1 MSDIEEHRK
10 KIKEITL
17 EMIKLLK
24 TRTDIAKQIGDA
36 KASLGMTVTDEER
49 EDELRT
55 QVAKLCKEIDLDQST
70 ASKFLNL
77 LLNESVKVQSDNKQ
91 THLSV
96 FLKAKAL
103 EEEGK
108 KIIHLEVGE
117 PDFKPPEGVK
127 IALAEVYNKGYGKYG
142 PAKGI
147 TELREV
153 LIPGNYFLPSSSY
166 SASIENVLVCPGA
179 RFAVYLAINT
189 LLNPGDEIIVIE
201 PAWPA
206 YKDGALNAGIK
217 VRTIKTTL
225 ETKWEPS
232 VEQINNTINE
242 NTKMIVLNYPNN
254 PTGKIL
260 PRKLLDSIVQTAK
273 EHDLYILSDEIYE
286 YYYTDGD
293 LKAPDIWTE
302 YGYEKTIVTKSF
314 SKSYA
319 MTGYRIGWV
328 IAEPSIIEKMSK
340 LQALSLTNVSEPIQ
354 YVALKAMTSTRSQG
368 RMEINPATARICFT
382 GSSYVGDNADLVRS
396 RLEAL
401 VKIAKDIGLEF
412 VEPDGAMY
420 LFAKTKYKDFDA
432 TKFSEKLLE
441 HGVAIAPGEGFGDYK
456 EFFRITAI
464 DETRLKEGMIILDTI
479 LKESYE

>member
-10 KIKEITL
+10 KIEEITL

-49 EDELRT
+49 EDALRT
-55 QVAKLCKEIDLDQST
+55 QVTKLCKEIDLDQST
-70 ASKFLNL
+70 ALKFLNL
-77 LLNESVKVQSDNKQ
+77 LLNESVKVQSDGKQ

-103 EEEGK
+103 EEKGK

-117 PDFKPPEGVK
+117 PDFKPPLSVK
-127 IALAEVYNKGYGKYG
+127 TALGEVYDKGYGKYG

-147 TELREV
+147 TELRKGLAGWTNGQFEKYV
-153 LIPGNYFLPSSSY
+153 ALNLDQ
-166 SASIENVLVCPGA
+166 ENIMVCPGA
-179 RFAVYLAINT
+179 RFAVYLAITT

-206 YKDGALNAGIK
+206 YKDCALNAGIK

-225 ETKWEPS
+225 ETRWEPS
-232 VEQINNTINE
+232 IDQINNAINE

-254 PTGKIL
+254 PTGKTL
-260 PRKLLDSIVQTAK
+260 PEKLLDSIMQTAK
-273 EHDLYILSDEIYE
+273 EHDLYVLSDEIYE
-286 YYYTDGD
+286 DYYSGPGNVEGESPKEILTYR
-293 LKAPDIWTE
+293 
-302 YGYEKTIVTKSF
+302 YEKSIITKSF
-314 SKSYA
+314 SKSFA
-319 MTGYRIGWV
+319 MTGFRIGYA

-354 YVALKAMTSTRSQG
+354 YVALQVIDSAFEAVQ
-368 RMEINPATARICFT
+368 E
-382 GSSYVGDNADLVRS
+382 NAETIGA
-396 RLEAL
+396 RLEIL
-401 VKIAKDIGLEF
+401 VESAKDIGLEF

-420 LFAKTKYKDFDA
+420 LFAKTKYKNFDA

-464 DETRLKEGMIILDTI
+464 DETRLKEGMIILDTV

>member
-10 KIKEITL
+10 KIEEITL

-24 TRTDIAKQIGDA
+24 TRTDIAKQIGNA

-49 EDELRT
+49 EDALRN
-55 QVAKLCKEIDLDQST
+55 QVTKLCKEIDLGQST
-70 ASKFLNL
+70 ALKFLNFL
-77 LLNESVKVQSDNKQ
+77 FNESVKVQSDKKQ

-117 PDFKPPEGVK
+117 PDFRPPEEVK
-127 IALAEVYNKGYGKYG
+127 TALKEVYDKGYGKYG

-147 TELREV
+147 TELRKELV
-153 LIPGNYFLPSSSY
+153 KWNSY
-166 SASIENVLVCPGA
+166 ERDGGEWRRPTEENIMVVPGA
-179 RFAVYLAINT
+179 RFAVYLAITT

-206 YKDGALNAGIK
+206 YKDCALNAGVK

-232 VEQINNTINE
+232 IDQINNTINE

-260 PRKLLDSIVQTAK
+260 PENMMENIINIARK
-273 EHDLYILSDEIYE
+273 HDLYVLSDEIYE
-286 YYYTDGD
+286 FYYMDDD
-293 LKAPDIWTE
+293 LPSPTMRPGVV
-302 YGYEKTIVTKSF
+302 YGYEKTIVTQSF
-314 SKSYA
+314 SKSFA
-319 MTGYRIGWV
+319 MTGYRIGYV
-328 IAEPSIIEKMSK
+328 IADPSIIEKMSK

-354 YVALKAMTSTRSQG
+354 YVALQALKADTSKNT
-368 RMEINPATARICFT
+368 EIIK
-382 GSSYVGDNADLVRS
+382 S
-396 RLEAL
+396 RLGAL
-401 VKIAKDIGLEF
+401 VKSAKDIGLEF
-412 VEPDGAMY
+412 IEPDGAMY

-464 DETRLKEGMIILDTI
+464 DETRLKEGMIILDTV

>member
-10 KIKEITL
+10 KIEEITL

-24 TRTDIAKQIGDA
+24 TRTNIAKQIGDA

-49 EDELRT
+49 EDALRN
-55 QVAKLCKEIDLDQST
+55 QVTKLCKEIDLDQST
-70 ASKFLNL
+70 ALKFLNFL
-77 LLNESVKVQSDNKQ
+77 FNESVKVQSDNKQ

-117 PDFKPPEGVK
+117 PDFQPPKEVK
-127 IALAEVYNKGYGKYG
+127 TALEEVYDKGYGKYG

-147 TELREV
+147 TELRKA
-153 LIPGNYFLPSSSY
+153 L
-166 SASIENVLVCPGA
+166 ASWVSEYESETQYTEENILVCPGA
-179 RFAVYLAINT
+179 RFAVYLAITT

-206 YKDGALNAGIK
+206 YKDCALNAGIK

-232 VEQINNTINE
+232 IEQINNAINE

-260 PRKLLDSIVQTAK
+260 PKELLASIIRTAK
-273 EHDLYILSDEIYE
+273 EHDLYVLSDEIYE
-286 YYYTDGD
+286 KYSNDDWRSVSIYD
-293 LKAPDIWTE
+293 
-302 YGYEKTIVTKSF
+302 YEKSIITMSF
-314 SKSYA
+314 SKSHA
-319 MTGYRIGWV
+319 MTGFRIGYA

-340 LQALSLTNVSEPIQ
+340 LQELSLTNVSEPIQ
-354 YVALKAMTSTRSQG
+354 YIALKALAADPDFTS
-368 RMEINPATARICFT
+368 IIK
-382 GSSYVGDNADLVRS
+382 S
-396 RLEAL
+396 RLKAL
-401 VKIAKDIGLEF
+401 VQSAKDIGLEF
-412 VEPDGAMY
+412 IEPDGAMY
-420 LFAKTKYKDFDA
+420 LFAKTKHKNFDA

-441 HGVAIAPGEGFGDYK
+441 HGIAIAPGEGFGDYK
-456 EFFRITAI
+456 KFFRITAI
-464 DETRLKEGMIILDTI
+464 DETKSKEGMTILDTV
-479 LKESYE
+479 LKETV

>member
-10 KIKEITL
+10 KIEEITL

-49 EDELRT
+49 EDALRT
-55 QVAKLCKEIDLDQST
+55 QVTKLCKEIDLDQST
-70 ASKFLNL
+70 ALKFLNL
-77 LLNESVKVQSDNKQ
+77 LLNESVKVQSDGKQ
-91 THLSV
+91 THLSI

-117 PDFKPPEGVK
+117 PDFKPPEEVK
-127 IALAEVYNKGYGKYG
+127 TALAEVYDKGYGKYG

-147 TELREV
+147 TELRRALAAV
-153 LIPGNYFLPSSSY
+153 SVTAPNTTGK
-166 SASIENVLVCPGA
+166 ASLSLGTEENIMICPGA
-179 RFAVYLAINT
+179 RFAVYLAITT

-206 YKDGALNAGIK
+206 YKDCALNAGIK

-232 VEQINNTINE
+232 IDQINNAINE
-242 NTKMIVLNYPNN
+242 NTKMIILNYPNN
-254 PTGKIL
+254 PTGKTL
-260 PRKLLDSIVQTAK
+260 PEKDWGGIIQTAMK
-273 EHDLYILSDEIYE
+273 HDLYVLSDEIYSV
-286 YYYTDGD
+286 YSYNNWNSMLQYN
-293 LKAPDIWTE
+293 
-302 YGYEKTIVTKSF
+302 YEKTIITKSF
-314 SKSYA
+314 SKSHA
-319 MTGYRIGWV
+319 MTGFRIGWV
-328 IAEPSIIEKMSK
+328 IAAQDIIEKMSK

-354 YVALKAMTSTRSQG
+354 YVALQALKANTS
-368 RMEINPATARICFT
+368 ENKKIIK
-382 GSSYVGDNADLVRS
+382 S
-396 RLEAL
+396 RLEVL
-401 VKIAKDIGLEF
+401 VKSAKDIGLEF
-412 VEPDGAMY
+412 IEPDGAMY
-420 LFAKTKYKDFDA
+420 LFAKTKHKNFDA

-464 DETRLKEGMIILDTI
+464 DETKLKEGMTILDTV
-479 LKESYE
+479 LKETV

>member
-10 KIKEITL
+10 KIEEITL

-49 EDELRT
+49 EDALRK
-55 QVAKLCKEIDLDQST
+55 QVTKLCKEIDLDQST
-70 ASKFLNL
+70 ALKFLNFL
-77 LLNESVKVQSDNKQ
+77 FNESVKVQSDNKE
-91 THLSV
+91 THLSI

-117 PDFKPPEGVK
+117 PDFKPPKEVK
-127 IALAEVYNKGYGKYG
+127 TALAEVYDKGYGKYG
-142 PAKGI
+142 SPKGI
-147 TELREV
+147 TELRKV
-153 LIPGNYFLPSSSY
+153 LAAQVNQEGRKVSE
-166 SASIENVLVCPGA
+166 ENIMICPGA
-179 RFAVYLAINT
+179 RFGVYLAITT

-206 YKDGALNAGIK
+206 YKDCALNAGVK

-225 ETKWEPS
+225 ETEWEPS
-232 VEQINNTINE
+232 VEQINNAINE
-242 NTKMIVLNYPNN
+242 NTKMIVINYPNN
-254 PTGKIL
+254 PTGQWGNQLVDRI
-260 PRKLLDSIVQTAK
+260 INAAK
-273 EHDLYILSDEIYE
+273 KHDLYVLSDEIYLE
-286 YYYTDGD
+286 YDRREERGALFARWWD
-293 LKAPDIWTE
+293 VQ
-302 YGYEKTIVTKSF
+302 YEKTIITKSF
-314 SKSYA
+314 SKSHA
-319 MTGYRIGWV
+319 MTGYRIGYV

-354 YVALKAMTSTRSQG
+354 YVALQALEADVSGNT
-368 RMEINPATARICFT
+368 EIIN
-382 GSSYVGDNADLVRS
+382 S

-401 VKIAKDIGLEF
+401 IKIAKDIGLEF
-412 VEPDGAMY
+412 IEPEGAMY

-464 DETRLKEGMIILDTI
+464 DETRLKEGMTILDTV

>member
-1 MSDIEEHRK
+1 MSDIEKHRK
-10 KIKEITL
+10 KIEEITL

-49 EDELRT
+49 EDALRT

-117 PDFKPPEGVK
+117 PDFKPPEEVK
-127 IALAEVYNKGYGKYG
+127 TALAEVYDKGYGKYG
-142 PAKGI
+142 SPKGI
-147 TELREV
+147 TELRTALAE
-153 LIPGNYFLPSSSY
+153 SHDWDRCTE
-166 SASIENVLVCPGA
+166 ENIMICPGA

-206 YKDGALNAGIK
+206 YKDCALNAGIK

-232 VEQINNTINE
+232 IEQINNAINE

-260 PRKLLDSIVQTAK
+260 PADMIEKIMFIAMD
-273 EHDLYILSDEIYE
+273 HDLYVLSDEIYE
-286 YYYTDGD
+286 EYYNGD
-293 LKAPDIWTE
+293 KEWPTQAWTHN
-302 YGYEKTIVTKSF
+302 YEKTIVTKSF

-319 MTGYRIGWV
+319 MTGYRIGYA

-354 YVALKAMTSTRSQG
+354 YVALQALKSEEAVAENSK
-368 RMEINPATARICFT
+368 IIK
-382 GSSYVGDNADLVRS
+382 S

-412 VEPDGAMY
+412 VKPDGAMY
-420 LFAKTKYKDFDA
+420 LFAKTKYKNFDA

-464 DETRLKEGMIILDTI
+464 DETRLKEGMTILDTM
-479 LKESYE
+479 LKESYG

>member
-10 KIKEITL
+10 KIEEITL

-24 TRTDIAKQIGDA
+24 ARTDISKKIGDA
-36 KASLGMTVTDEER
+36 KANLGMTVTDEER
-49 EDELRT
+49 EDALRT
-55 QVAKLCKEIDLDQST
+55 QVTKLCKEIDLDQST
-70 ASKFLNL
+70 ALKFLNL

-117 PDFKPPEGVK
+117 PDFKPPKEVK
-127 IALAEVYNKGYGKYG
+127 TALAEVYDKGYGKYG

-147 TELREV
+147 TELRKA
-153 LIPGNYFLPSSSY
+153 LAGW
-166 SASIENVLVCPGA
+166 ENCREENIMICPGA

-201 PAWPA
+201 PSWPA
-206 YKDGALNAGIK
+206 YKDCALNAGGK

-225 ETKWEPS
+225 ETEWEPS
-232 VEQINNTINE
+232 YEQINNVINE
-242 NTKMIVLNYPNN
+242 NTKMIVANYPNN
-254 PTGKIL
+254 PTGKMFGKMFDKI
-260 PRKLLDSIVQTAK
+260 INTAK
-273 EHDLYILSDEIYE
+273 EHDLYVLSDEIYE
-286 YYYTDGD
+286 EYDRR
-293 LKAPDIWTE
+293 PDKNLGLSSFWE
-302 YGYEKTIVTKSF
+302 LEYEKTIITKSF
-314 SKSYA
+314 SKSHA
-319 MTGYRIGWV
+319 MTGYRIGYV

-354 YVALKAMTSTRSQG
+354 YVALKALE
-368 RMEINPATARICFT
+368 RMIR
-382 GSSYVGDNADLVRS
+382 GGDSSSYPGSNNLLVRS
-396 RLEAL
+396 RLKAL
-401 VKIAKDIGLEF
+401 VKSAKDIGLEF
-412 VEPDGAMY
+412 IEPDGAMY
-420 LFAKTKYKDFDA
+420 LFARTKYKNFDA
-432 TKFSEKLLE
+432 TEFSEKLLK

-464 DETRLKEGMIILDTI
+464 DETKLMEGMIILDTV
-479 LKESYE
+479 LKENV

>member
-1 MSDIEEHRK
+1 M
-10 KIKEITL
+10 
-17 EMIKLLK
+17 
-24 TRTDIAKQIGDA
+24 
-36 KASLGMTVTDEER
+36 
-49 EDELRT
+49 
-55 QVAKLCKEIDLDQST
+55 
-70 ASKFLNL
+70 
-77 LLNESVKVQSDNKQ
+77 
-91 THLSV
+91 

-117 PDFKPPEGVK
+117 PDFKPPKEVK
-127 IALAEVYNKGYGKYG
+127 TALAEVYDKGYGKYG

-147 TELREV
+147 TELRKSLAE
-153 LIPGNYFLPSSSY
+153 LTNSQNETLC
-166 SASIENVLVCPGA
+166 ALNLDQENIMICPGA
-179 RFAVYLAINT
+179 RFAVYLAITT

-206 YKDGALNAGIK
+206 YKDCALNAGIK

-232 VEQINNTINE
+232 IEQINNAINE

-254 PTGKIL
+254 PTGKNL
-260 PRKLLDSIVQTAK
+260 PEKLLDNIMQTAK
-273 EHDLYILSDEIYE
+273 EHDLYVLSDEIYE
-286 YYYTDGD
+286 DYYLDDEPKKIVT
-293 LKAPDIWTE
+293 
-302 YGYEKTIVTKSF
+302 YGYEKSIITKSF
-314 SKSYA
+314 SKSFA
-319 MTGYRIGWV
+319 MTGFRIGYA

-354 YVALKAMTSTRSQG
+354 YVALQVIKSPFETVQENA
-368 RMEINPATARICFT
+368 EIIEARLGI
-382 GSSYVGDNADLVRS
+382 LVES
-396 RLEAL
+396 
-401 VKIAKDIGLEF
+401 AKDIGLEF

-456 EFFRITAI
+456 EFFRLTAI
-464 DETRLKEGMIILDTI
+464 DETKLKEGMIILDTV

>member
-10 KIKEITL
+10 KIEEVTL

-49 EDELRT
+49 EDALRK
-55 QVAKLCKEIDLDQST
+55 QVTKLCKEIDLDQST
-70 ASKFLNL
+70 ALKFLNL
-77 LLNESVKVQSDNKQ
+77 LLNESVKVQSDGKQ

-117 PDFKPPEGVK
+117 PDFKPPEEVK
-127 IALAEVYNKGYGKYG
+127 TALAEVYDKGYGKYG
-142 PAKGI
+142 SPKGI
-147 TELREV
+147 TELRNALAVRE
-153 LIPGNYFLPSSSY
+153 NQE
-166 SASIENVLVCPGA
+166 SAKVSEENIMICPGA
-179 RFAVYLAINT
+179 RFGVYLAITT

-206 YKDGALNAGIK
+206 YKDCALNAGVK

-225 ETKWEPS
+225 ETEWEPS
-232 VEQINNTINE
+232 VEQINNAINE
-242 NTKMIVLNYPNN
+242 NTKMIVINYPNN
-254 PTGKIL
+254 PTGQWGNQLVDRI
-260 PRKLLDSIVQTAK
+260 INAAK
-273 EHDLYILSDEIYE
+273 KHDLYVLSDEIYLE
-286 YYYTDGD
+286 YDRREERGALFARWWD
-293 LKAPDIWTE
+293 VQ
-302 YGYEKTIVTKSF
+302 YEKTIITKSF
-314 SKSYA
+314 SKSHA
-319 MTGYRIGWV
+319 MTGYRIGYV

-354 YVALKAMTSTRSQG
+354 YVALQALEADVSGNT
-368 RMEINPATARICFT
+368 EIIN
-382 GSSYVGDNADLVRS
+382 S

-401 VKIAKDIGLEF
+401 IKIAKDIGLEF

-464 DETRLKEGMIILDTI
+464 DETKSKEGMTILDTV
-479 LKESYE
+479 LKETV

>member
-10 KIKEITL
+10 KIEEVTL

-49 EDELRT
+49 EDALRS
-55 QVAKLCKEIDLDQST
+55 QVTKLCKEIGLDQST
-70 ASKFLNL
+70 ALKFLNL
-77 LLNESVKVQSDNKQ
+77 LLNESVKVQSGNKQ

-117 PDFKPPEGVK
+117 PDFKPPKEVK
-127 IALAEVYNKGYGKYG
+127 TALAEVYDKGYGKYG
-142 PAKGI
+142 SPKGI
-147 TELREV
+147 TELRV
-153 LIPGNYFLPSSSY
+153 PLSY
-166 SASIENVLVCPGA
+166 KADVDFESIMICPGA
-179 RFAVYLAINT
+179 RFAVYLAITT

-206 YKDGALNAGIK
+206 YKDCALNAGIK

-232 VEQINNTINE
+232 IEQINNAINE
-242 NTKMIVLNYPNN
+242 NTKMIILNYPNN
-254 PTGKIL
+254 PTGKEL
-260 PRKLLDSIVQTAK
+260 PENIQDNVIEIAK
-273 EHDLYILSDEIYE
+273 KHDLYVLSDEIYSE
-286 YYYTDGD
+286 Y
-293 LKAPDIWTE
+293 APTNFKSVLE
-302 YGYEKTIVTKSF
+302 YDYKKSIITKSF
-314 SKSYA
+314 SKSHA
-319 MTGYRIGWV
+319 MTGYRIGWI

-354 YVALKAMTSTRSQG
+354 YVASQ
-368 RMEINPATARICFT
+368 AL
-382 GSSYVGDNADLVRS
+382 NAYDSGAIAENTKIIKS

-412 VEPDGAMY
+412 IEPDGAMY
-420 LFAKTKYKDFDA
+420 LFAKTKYKDFNA
-432 TKFSEKLLE
+432 AKFSERLLE
-441 HGVAIAPGEGFGDYK
+441 YGVAIAPGEGFGDYK

-464 DETRLKEGMIILDTI
+464 DEIRLKEGMIILDTV

>member
-1 MSDIEEHRK
+1 MSDIEEYRK
-10 KIKEITL
+10 KIEEITL

-49 EDELRT
+49 EDALRN

-70 ASKFLNL
+70 ALKFLNFL
-77 LLNESVKVQSDNKQ
+77 FNESVKVQSDNKQ

-117 PDFKPPEGVK
+117 PDFKPPEEVK
-127 IALAEVYNKGYGKYG
+127 TALEEVYDKGYGKYG
-142 PAKGI
+142 PTKGI
-147 TELREV
+147 TELRKALAEKEDAD
-153 LIPGNYFLPSSSY
+153 IDPD
-166 SASIENVLVCPGA
+166 SADQTRCYEENIMICPGA
-179 RFAVYLAINT
+179 RFAVYLAITT

-206 YKDGALNAGIK
+206 YKDCALNAGIK

-232 VEQINNTINE
+232 IEQINNAINE
-242 NTKMIVLNYPNN
+242 NTKMIILNYPNN
-254 PTGKIL
+254 PTGKVLTEDMIE
-260 PRKLLDSIVQTAK
+260 KIMFIAK
-273 EHDLYILSDEIYE
+273 DHDLYVLSDEIYE
-286 YYYTDGD
+286 YYSRGD
-293 LKAPDIWTE
+293 LNRKQVWTHN
-302 YGYEKTIVTKSF
+302 YEKSIVTKSF

-319 MTGYRIGWV
+319 MTGYRIGWA

-354 YVALKAMTSTRSQG
+354 YVALQALEADVSGNT
-368 RMEINPATARICFT
+368 EIIN
-382 GSSYVGDNADLVRS
+382 S

-401 VKIAKDIGLEF
+401 IKIAKDIGLEF
-412 VEPDGAMY
+412 IEPDGAMY
-420 LFAKTKYKDFDA
+420 LFAKTKYKNFDA

-464 DETRLKEGMIILDTI
+464 DETKLKEGMIILDTV
-479 LKESYE
+479 LKETV

>member
-10 KIKEITL
+10 KIEEITL

-49 EDELRT
+49 EDALRT

-91 THLSV
+91 THLSM
-96 FLKAKAL
+96 FLKAKSL

-117 PDFKPPEGVK
+117 PDFKPPKEVK
-127 IALAEVYNKGYGKYG
+127 TALEEVYDKGYGKYG

-147 TELREV
+147 TELRMALSKKEGV
-153 LIPGNYFLPSSSY
+153 DFESTMI
-166 SASIENVLVCPGA
+166 CPGA
-179 RFAVYLAINT
+179 RFAVYLAIST
-189 LLNPGDEIIVIE
+189 LLNSGDEIIVIE

-206 YKDGALNAGIK
+206 YKDCALNAGIK

-225 ETKWEPS
+225 ETKWETS
-232 VEQINNTINE
+232 IDQINNAINE

-254 PTGKIL
+254 PTGKEL
-260 PRKLLDSIVQTAK
+260 PENIQGNIIEIAK
-273 EHDLYILSDEIYE
+273 KHDLYVLSDEIYSE
-286 YYYTDGD
+286 Y
-293 LKAPDIWTE
+293 APTNFKSVLE
-302 YGYEKTIVTKSF
+302 YNYQKSIITKSF
-314 SKSYA
+314 SKSHA
-319 MTGYRIGWV
+319 MTGFRIGYV

-354 YVALKAMTSTRSQG
+354 YVALQALEADTSKN
-368 RMEINPATARICFT
+368 IDVIK
-382 GSSYVGDNADLVRS
+382 S
-396 RLEAL
+396 RLEVL
-401 VKIAKDIGLEF
+401 VKSAKDIGLEF
-412 VEPDGAMY
+412 IEPDGAMY

-464 DETRLKEGMIILDTI
+464 DESKLIEGMKILDSM

>member
-10 KIKEITL
+10 KIEEITL

-24 TRTDIAKQIGDA
+24 TRTDIAKRIGNA

-49 EDELRT
+49 EDALRT
-55 QVAKLCKEIDLDQST
+55 QVTKLCKEIDLDQST
-70 ASKFLNL
+70 ALKFLNL

-91 THLSV
+91 THLSM

-108 KIIHLEVGE
+108 KIIPLEVGE
-117 PDFKPPEGVK
+117 PDFKPPEEVK
-127 IALAEVYNKGYGKYG
+127 TALAEVYDKGYGKYG

-147 TELREV
+147 TELRKA
-153 LIPGNYFLPSSSY
+153 LAGR
-166 SASIENVLVCPGA
+166 ENCNQENIMICPGA
-179 RFAVYLAINT
+179 RYAVYLAITT

-206 YKDGALNAGIK
+206 YKDCALNAGIK
-217 VRTIKTTL
+217 VRIIKTTL

-232 VEQINNTINE
+232 IEQINSTINE
-242 NTKMIVLNYPNN
+242 NTKMIILNSPNN
-254 PTGKIL
+254 PTGEVL
-260 PRKLLDSIVQTAK
+260 PEKLLDDIIQTAK
-273 EHDLYILSDEIYE
+273 NHDLYVLSDEIYSE
-286 YYYTDGD
+286 YANNDWKSVLIYN
-293 LKAPDIWTE
+293 
-302 YGYEKTIVTKSF
+302 YEKSIVAKSF
-314 SKSYA
+314 SKSHA

-328 IAEPSIIEKMSK
+328 VAEPSIIEKMSK
-340 LQALSLTNVSEPIQ
+340 LQALSLTNISEPIQ
-354 YVALKAMTSTRSQG
+354 YVALQALKADTSENT
-368 RMEINPATARICFT
+368 EIIK
-382 GSSYVGDNADLVRS
+382 S
-396 RLEAL
+396 RLEVL

-412 VEPDGAMY
+412 IDPDGAMY
-420 LFAKTKYKDFDA
+420 LFARTKHKDFDA

-464 DETRLKEGMIILDTI
+464 DETKLKEGMTILDSV
-479 LKESYE
+479 LKEL

>member
-10 KIKEITL
+10 KIEEITL

-36 KASLGMTVTDEER
+36 KANLGMTVTDEER
-49 EDELRT
+49 EDALRT
-55 QVAKLCKEIDLDQST
+55 QVIKLCKEIDLDQST
-70 ASKFLNL
+70 ALKFLNL
-77 LLNESVKVQSDNKQ
+77 LLNESVKVQSDSKQ
-91 THLSV
+91 THLSM

-117 PDFKPPEGVK
+117 PDFKPPEEVK
-127 IALAEVYNKGYGKYG
+127 TALAEVYDKGYGKYG

-147 TELREV
+147 TELRKA
-153 LIPGNYFLPSSSY
+153 L
-166 SASIENVLVCPGA
+166 ATRENCSEENIMVCPGA
-179 RFAVYLAINT
+179 RFGVYLAITT

-206 YKDGALNAGIK
+206 YKDCALNAGVK

-225 ETKWEPS
+225 ETRWLPS
-232 VEQINNTINE
+232 VDQINNAINE

-254 PTGKIL
+254 PTGRML
-260 PRKLLDSIVQTAK
+260 PDESTDRDGVTIPSLFDRIIQTAK
-273 EHDLYILSDEIYE
+273 EHNLYVLSDEIYSE
-286 YYYTDGD
+286 YKQILEGTSV
-293 LKAPDIWTE
+293 LSF
-302 YGYEKTIVTKSF
+302 GYKKSIVTKSF
-314 SKSYA
+314 SKSHA
-319 MTGYRIGWV
+319 MTGFRVGYV
-328 IAEPSIIEKMSK
+328 IADPSIIEKMSK

-354 YVALKAMTSTRSQG
+354 YVALQALKADTSENTKI
-368 RMEINPATARICFT
+368 IN
-382 GSSYVGDNADLVRS
+382 S
-396 RLEAL
+396 RLQAL
-401 VKIAKDIGLEF
+401 FHIAKDIGLEF
-412 VEPDGAMY
+412 IEPDGAMY
-420 LFAKTKYKDFDA
+420 LFAKTKYKNFDA

-464 DETRLKEGMIILDTI
+464 DETKLKEGMIILDTI

>member
-10 KIKEITL
+10 KIEAITL

-49 EDELRT
+49 EDALRT
-55 QVAKLCKEIDLDQST
+55 QVTKLCKEIDLDQST
-70 ASKFLNL
+70 ALKFLNL
-77 LLNESVKVQSDNKQ
+77 LLNESVKVQSESKQ
-91 THLSV
+91 THLSM

-117 PDFKPPEGVK
+117 PDFQPPEEVK
-127 IALAEVYNKGYGKYG
+127 TALEEVYDKGYGKYG
-142 PAKGI
+142 SPKGI
-147 TELREV
+147 TELRKALAAE
-153 LIPGNYFLPSSSY
+153 
-166 SASIENVLVCPGA
+166 SANVSEENIMICPGA
-179 RFAVYLAINT
+179 RFGVYLAINT

-206 YKDGALNAGIK
+206 YKDCALNAGVK

-225 ETKWEPS
+225 ETEWEPS
-232 VEQINNTINE
+232 YEQINNAINE
-242 NTKMIVLNYPNN
+242 NTKMIVINYPNN
-254 PTGKIL
+254 PTGKWWNPMVDKI
-260 PRKLLDSIVQTAK
+260 INAAE
-273 EHDLYILSDEIYE
+273 EHDLYVLSDEIYE
-286 YYYTDGD
+286 KYDRGTVLGNPSCWDVQ
-293 LKAPDIWTE
+293 
-302 YGYEKTIVTKSF
+302 YEKTIITKSF
-314 SKSYA
+314 SKSHA
-319 MTGYRIGWV
+319 MTGYRIGYV

-354 YVALKAMTSTRSQG
+354 YVALQALEADVSGNT
-368 RMEINPATARICFT
+368 EIIN
-382 GSSYVGDNADLVRS
+382 S

-401 VKIAKDIGLEF
+401 IKIAKDIGLEF
-412 VEPDGAMY
+412 IEPDGAMY
-420 LFAKTKYKDFDA
+420 LFAKTKYKNFDA

-464 DETRLKEGMIILDTI
+464 DETRLKEGMTILDTV

>member
-10 KIKEITL
+10 KIEEITL

-49 EDELRT
+49 EDTLRK
-55 QVAKLCKEIDLDQST
+55 QVTKLCKEIDLDQST
-70 ASKFLNL
+70 ALKFLNL

-117 PDFKPPEGVK
+117 PDFKPPKEVK
-127 IALAEVYNKGYGKYG
+127 TALAEVYDKGYGKYG

-147 TELREV
+147 TELRNELTKAV
-153 LIPGNYFLPSSSY
+153 GTSVAN
-166 SASIENVLVCPGA
+166 IENIMICPGA
-179 RFAVYLAINT
+179 RFGVYLAITT

-206 YKDGALNAGIK
+206 YKDCALNAGVK

-260 PRKLLDSIVQTAK
+260 SDELLASIIQTAK
-273 EHDLYILSDEIYE
+273 EHDLYVLSDEIYE
-286 YYYTDGD
+286 DYYMSEPL
-293 LKAPDIWTE
+293 LKEILA
-302 YGYEKTIVTKSF
+302 YRYEKSIVTKSF
-314 SKSYA
+314 SKSHA
-319 MTGYRIGWV
+319 MTGFRIGWV
-328 IAEPSIIEKMSK
+328 VAEPLIIDKMSK

-354 YVALKAMTSTRSQG
+354 YIALQALKSREA
-368 RMEINPATARICFT
+368 
-382 GSSYVGDNADLVRS
+382 VGENSKIIRS

-401 VKIAKDIGLEF
+401 IKIAKDMDLEF
-412 VEPDGAMY
+412 IEPNGAMY
-420 LFAKTKYKDFDA
+420 LFAKTKYKNFDA
-432 TKFSEKLLE
+432 TEFSEKMLK

-464 DETRLKEGMIILDTI
+464 DETKLIQGMKILDTM
-479 LKESYE
+479 LKEKYG

>member
-10 KIKEITL
+10 KIEEITL

-36 KASLGMTVTDEER
+36 KANLGMTVTDEER
-49 EDELRT
+49 EDALRK
-55 QVAKLCKEIDLDQST
+55 QVIKLCKEIDLDQST
-70 ASKFLNL
+70 ALKFLNL
-77 LLNESVKVQSDNKQ
+77 LLNESVKVQSDGKQ
-91 THLSV
+91 THLSM

-117 PDFKPPEGVK
+117 PDFKPPLSVK
-127 IALAEVYNKGYGKYG
+127 TALEEVYDKGYGKYG

-147 TELREV
+147 TELRNGLAGWTNGQFEEYV
-153 LIPGNYFLPSSSY
+153 ALNLDQ
-166 SASIENVLVCPGA
+166 ENIMVCPGA
-179 RFAVYLAINT
+179 RFAVYLAITT

-206 YKDGALNAGIK
+206 YKDCALNAGIK

-225 ETKWEPS
+225 ETRWEPS
-232 VEQINNTINE
+232 IDQINNAINE

-254 PTGKIL
+254 PTGKTL
-260 PRKLLDSIVQTAK
+260 PEKLLDSIMQTAK
-273 EHDLYILSDEIYE
+273 EHDLYVLSDEIYE
-286 YYYTDGD
+286 DYYSGPGNVEGESPKEILIY
-293 LKAPDIWTE
+293 K
-302 YGYEKTIVTKSF
+302 YEKSIITKSF
-314 SKSYA
+314 SKSFA
-319 MTGYRIGWV
+319 MTGFRIGYA

-354 YVALKAMTSTRSQG
+354 YVALQVIDSAFEAVQ
-368 RMEINPATARICFT
+368 E
-382 GSSYVGDNADLVRS
+382 NAETIGV
-396 RLEAL
+396 RLEML
-401 VKIAKDIGLEF
+401 VESAKDIGLEF

-420 LFAKTKYKDFDA
+420 LFAKTKYKNFDA

-441 HGVAIAPGEGFGDYK
+441 RGVAIAPGEGFGDYK

-464 DETRLKEGMIILDTI
+464 DETRLKEGMIILDTV